1 MIRVTGIVL
10 VLTLL
15 CASGLSSA
23 HTADNDIAIT
33 SASAPAA
40 VGALQN
46 SDVAIIVNPRN
57 ATQDVSF
64 ANLRK
69 YFMAERSQWPDGTK
83 IVITMRQPAGQGDRA
98 AVLRA
103 IYNWNEDYY
112 RTYFR
117 QGRFNESIQDAP
129 RELNTAYAM
138 IQFVH
143 YTPGAIGYVRAD
155 QVDTAKVSVLRVDGR
170 RPGDA
175 GYRIK

>member
-1 MIRVTGIVL
+1 MIRVTWIVL
-10 VLTLL
+10 GLTLL
-15 CASGLSSA
+15 CASGLSFA
-23 HTADNDIAIT
+23 R
-33 SASAPAA
+33 PAA
-40 VGALQN
+40 NGEARTLATTPAAAALQN

-83 IVITMRQPAGQGDRA
+83 IVVTMRQPAGQTDRA
-98 AVLRA
+98 AVLRSV
-103 IYNWNEDYY
+103 YGWNEDYY

-117 QGRFNESIQDAP
+117 QGRFNESIQDVP
-129 RELNTAYAM
+129 KELNTVYAM

-170 RPGDA
+170 RPGDD

>member
-1 MIRVTGIVL
+1 MIRITGIVL

-15 CASGLSSA
+15 CASGLSLA
-23 HTADNDIAIT
+23 RPAANDAAIT
-33 SASAPAA
+33 PSAVPAA
-40 VGALQN
+40 ALQ
-46 SDVAIIVNPRN
+46 STDVAIIVNPRN
-57 ATQDVSF
+57 STQDVSF

-83 IVITMRQPAGQGDRA
+83 IVVTMRQPSGQADRA
-98 AVLRA
+98 AVLRS
-103 IYNWNEDYY
+103 IYGWNEDYY

-117 QGRFNESIQDAP
+117 QGRFNESIQDVP
-129 RELNTAYAM
+129 KELNTAYAM

-155 QVDTAKVSVLRVDGR
+155 QVDPAKVSVLRVDGR
-170 RPGDA
+170 RPGDD